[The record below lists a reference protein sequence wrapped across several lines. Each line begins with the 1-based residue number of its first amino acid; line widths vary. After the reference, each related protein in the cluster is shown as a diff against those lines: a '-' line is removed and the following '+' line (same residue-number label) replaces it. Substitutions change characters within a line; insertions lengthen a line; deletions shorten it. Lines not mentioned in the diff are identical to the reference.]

1 MTRTSPVAEPAAG
14 SAADAGTLRALEFG
28 TIVEQLAG
36 HASFEPSREL
46 ALATQPVAD
55 KAHVGLLQDQTDE
68 ADRLLTDQAQASIGG
83 ARDIRAALERAG
95 RGGRLTPAE
104 LLEVGE
110 TLEATERFA
119 TRLKAWRG
127 PHLSGIRD
135 ALEPAPD
142 LAARIARSIDEGGE
156 ILDTASAELA
166 AIRKRLR
173 TAQDRVRERL
183 NAMLRS
189 SSMAGVI
196 GEAIVTMRAG
206 RYVIPIRAE
215 AKGRV
220 KGIVHDQSASG
231 ATLFVEPLTVVEL
244 NNKWTEASLAGQR
257 EEERILDEL
266 SAEVESRADAL
277 RDSLSALARA
287 DLWMARARL
296 SAAMDGVRPNVVE
309 DAAELLS
316 ARHPLLGDAAV
327 PIDLR
332 LGDRFGYRAL
342 VVTGPNTGGKTVS
355 LKTLGLLSLMHQA
368 GLRVPA
374 AEGARLPAFRRVM
387 ADIGDE
393 QSIAQSLSTFS
404 SHLRNVVRFVAD
416 AGPAT
421 LVLLDEVG
429 AGTDPAEGS
438 ALAMAILSRLLD
450 AGAMVAATTH
460 YAELKTFATEHPGVS
475 NAAVEFDVT
484 TLRPTYRLTI
494 GLPGKSQAFAIA
506 ERLGLPEPILADAR
520 DRISAEHASMEETL
534 AAIAAAEQAQVAAL
548 EAAQAERASASDERE
563 LARTG
568 VARARREAAQLLA
581 DARRA
586 ADELVARAEREVAD
600 LRREMTRQR
609 NLGGGRRGSSVAA
622 FDELTR
628 QAARARTE
636 TEVEIPADAEPA
648 EEGPQPRVGLFGRSK
663 TLGSTGRIVEISGR
677 TGRVTLETEVARLVV
692 PADDVEVVP
701 EPVSGPTPR
710 DLGAEE
716 MRRRAAAARVTAAR
730 PARRARRGRARAPDR
745 PPRRCPPRR
754 PRRGRHRPRHR
765 DRRPAARGARGPRR
779 APPRAIGARRTQG
792 RGRRRGD
799 GRRALGLLRRRGGR
813 LGAEARL
820 GRRRRSRD
828 RCRGRR
834 RRWRW

>member
-1 MTRTSPVAEPAAG
+1 MRRTNSCPTRHR
-14 SAADAGTLRALEFG
+14 RA
-28 TIVEQLAG
+28 
-36 HASFEPSREL
+36 S
-46 ALATQPVAD
+46 
-55 KAHVGLLQDQTDE
+55 
-68 ADRLLTDQAQASIGG
+68 
-83 ARDIRAALERAG
+83 AG
-95 RGGRLTPAE
+95 RVTSAPRSNGPAGAVALTPAE

-135 ALEPAPD
+135 ALDPAPE

-156 ILDTASAELA
+156 ILDTASQELA

-189 SSMAGVI
+189 SSMAGII

-244 NNKWTEASLAGQR
+244 NNKWTEASLAAQR

-266 SAEVESRADAL
+266 SRDVEGRSEAL

-296 SAAMDGVRPNVVE
+296 GAAMDGVRPDVVE

-316 ARHPLLGDAAV
+316 ARHPLLGDSAV

-342 VVTGPNTGGKTVS
+342 IVTGPNTGGKTVS

-374 AEGARLPAFRRVM
+374 ADGARLPIFRRVM

-568 VARARREAAQLLA
+568 VARARREAAELLA
-581 DARRA
+581 DARRS

-609 NLGGGRRGSSVAA
+609 NLAGGRRGSSAVA
-622 FDELTR
+622 FDELSR

-636 TEVEIPADAEPA
+636 TDVEIPAEAELA

-677 TGRVTLETEVARLVV
+677 TGRVTLETEGARLVV

-701 EPVSGPTPR
+701 EPIGGPTPR
-710 DLGAEE
+710 DLEAEE
-716 MRRRAAAARVTAAR
+716 MRRRAAQRVSPRLDLHGERVEAALERLTAHLDDALL
-730 PARRARRGRARAPDR
+730 AGLDEVVIVHGIGTGALRRAVREALAEH
-745 PPRRCPPRR
+745 PRVRSV
-754 PRRGRHRPRHR
+754 
-765 DRRPAARGARGPRR
+765 
-779 APPRAIGARRTQG
+779 
-792 RGRRRGD
+792 
-799 GRRALGLLRRRGGR
+799 RGGR
-813 LGAEARL
+813 KDEGGDGATVAEL
-820 GRRRRSRD
+820 
-828 RCRGRR
+828 
-834 RRWRW
+834 

>member
-1 MTRTSPVAEPAAG
+1 MTRTSPAADPAIA

-36 HASFEPSREL
+36 HTSFEPSREL
-46 ALATQPVAD
+46 ALASVPVAD
-55 KAHVGLLQDQTDE
+55 AVRVGLLQDQTGE
-68 ADRLLTDQAQASIGG
+68 ADRLLADQAQASIGG
-83 ARDIRAALERAG
+83 ARDIRGALERAS

-119 TRLKAWRG
+119 ARLKAWHD
-127 PHLSGIRD
+127 PQLSGVRD
-135 ALEPAPD
+135 ELDHAPE
-142 LAARIARSIDEGGE
+142 LAARIARSVDEAGE

-166 AIRKRLR
+166 SIRKRLR
-173 TAQDRVRERL
+173 TSQDRVRERL

-196 GEAIVTMRAG
+196 GEAIVTVRAG

-244 NNKWTEASLAGQR
+244 NNRWTEATLAAQR

-266 SAEVESRADAL
+266 SREVEGRADAL
-277 RDSLSALARA
+277 RDSLAALARA
-287 DLWMARARL
+287 DVWLARARL
-296 SAAMDGVRPNVVE
+296 GAAMDGVRPGVAD

-316 ARHPLLGDAAV
+316 ARHPLLGASAV
-327 PIDLR
+327 PIDIR

-355 LKTLGLLSLMHQA
+355 LKTLGLLALMHQA

-374 AEGARLPAFRRVM
+374 ADGARLPVFRRVM

-520 DRISAEHASMEETL
+520 ERISAEHASMEETL
-534 AAIAAAEQAQVAAL
+534 AAIAAAERAQTEALDAARAEL
-548 EAAQAERASASDERE
+548 AAAADERE
-563 LARTG
+563 LAKTG
-568 VARARREAAQLLA
+568 VAKARREAAQLLA
-581 DARRA
+581 DARRS
-586 ADELVARAEREVAD
+586 ADDLVARAEREVAD
-600 LRREMTRQR
+600 LRREVTRQR
-609 NLGGGRRGSSVAA
+609 NVSRGTRGASAAA
-622 FDELTR
+622 FDELNR
-628 QAARARTE
+628 RAARARTE
-636 TEVEIPADAEPA
+636 AAVSVPDAPVA
-648 EEGPQPRVGLFGRSK
+648 PPEEGLQPRVGLFGRSR
-663 TLGSTGRIVEISGR
+663 TLGSSGRIVEISGR
-677 TGRVTLETEVARLVV
+677 TGRVTLETDGARLVV

-701 EPVSGPTPR
+701 EPVSGPSPR
-710 DLGAEE
+710 DLEAEE
-716 MRRRAAAARVTAAR
+716 LRRRAAQRVSPRLDLHGERVEAALERLNTHLDDALLAGLDEVVIVHGVGTGAL
-730 PARRARRGRARAPDR
+730 RRAVREALAEH
-745 PPRRCPPRR
+745 PRVRSV
-754 PRRGRHRPRHR
+754 
-765 DRRPAARGARGPRR
+765 
-779 APPRAIGARRTQG
+779 
-792 RGRRRGD
+792 
-799 GRRALGLLRRRGGR
+799 RGGR
-813 LGAEARL
+813 KDEGGDGATVAEL
-820 GRRRRSRD
+820 
-828 RCRGRR
+828 
-834 RRWRW
+834 

>member
-1 MTRTSPVAEPAAG
+1 MTGTARVADPAVGA
-14 SAADAGTLRALEFG
+14 AADDGTLRALEFG
-28 TIVEQLAG
+28 AIVDRLATL
-36 HASFEPSREL
+36 AAFEPSREMARGL
-46 ALATQPVAD
+46 APLADA
-55 KAHVGLLQDQTDE
+55 AHVELLQDQTDE
-68 ADRLLTDQAQASIGG
+68 AARLLTDQAQASIGG
-83 ARDIRAALERAG
+83 ARDVRGALERAA

-104 LLEVGE
+104 LLDIGA
-110 TLEATERFA
+110 TLEATSRFA
-119 TRLKAWRG
+119 DRLTSWRE

-135 ALEPAPD
+135 ELHGAPE
-142 LAARIARSIDEGGE
+142 LAARIGRSIDEAGE
-156 ILDTASAELA
+156 LLDSASPELA

-189 SSMAGVI
+189 TQMAGVI

-231 ATLFVEPLTVVEL
+231 ATLFIEPLTVVEL
-244 NNKWTEASLAGQR
+244 NNTWTEATLAEQR
-257 EEERILDEL
+257 EEERILDVL
-266 SAEVESRADAL
+266 SREVEERSEVLRA
-277 RDSLSALARA
+277 SLAALARA
-287 DLWMARARL
+287 DLWIARARL
-296 SAAMDGVRPNVVE
+296 GEAMDAVRPGIAE

-316 ARHPLLGDAAV
+316 ARHPLLGEGAV

-355 LKTLGLLSLMHQA
+355 LKTLGLLSLMRQA

-374 AEGARLPAFRRVM
+374 ADGARLPVFRRVM

-404 SHLRNVVRFVAD
+404 SHLRNVVRFVEA

-438 ALAMAILSRLLD
+438 ALAMAIVTRLLE
-450 AGAMVAATTH
+450 AGSMVAATTH
-460 YAELKTFATEHPGVS
+460 YAELKTFASEHPGVS

-506 ERLGLPEPILADAR
+506 ERLGLPSEILADAR
-520 DRISAEHASMEETL
+520 ERISAEHATMEETL
-534 AAIAAAEQAQVAAL
+534 AAITRAQESQVTAL
-548 EAAQAERASASDERE
+548 EAAETERAAAATERD
-563 LARTG
+563 LARAG
-568 VARARREAAQLLA
+568 VARARKEAAELLA

-586 ADELVARAEREVAD
+586 ADDLVNRAEREVAD
-600 LRREMTRQR
+600 VRRELTRQR
-609 NLGGGRRGSSVAA
+609 NLAGGRGSASATA

-628 QAARARTE
+628 RAARTRTE
-636 TEVEIPADAEPA
+636 GAAADAAGPEADEPEA
-648 EEGPQPRVGLFGRSK
+648 AAGPQPRVGLWGRSR

-677 TGRVTLETEVARLVV
+677 TGRVTLETEGARLVI
-692 PADDVEVVP
+692 PADDVDVVL
-701 EPVSGPTPR
+701 EPISGPAPR
-710 DLGAEE
+710 DLAAEE
-716 MRRRAAAARVTAAR
+716 LRRRAAQRVSPTLDLHGERVEAALERLHAYLDDALLAGLDSVVIVHGVGTGAL
-730 PARRARRGRARAPDR
+730 RRAVRDALREHPRVRG
-745 PPRRCPPRR
+745 
-754 PRRGRHRPRHR
+754 
-765 DRRPAARGARGPRR
+765 
-779 APPRAIGARRTQG
+779 T
-792 RGRRRGD
+792 
-799 GRRALGLLRRRGGR
+799 RGGR
-813 LGAEARL
+813 KDEGGEGATVAEL
-820 GRRRRSRD
+820 
-828 RCRGRR
+828 
-834 RRWRW
+834 